1 MSADVLAAIMNNF
14 IIASESEPYLSMRVW
29 KVNGSIRFFLTNN
42 DRNSRHPNT
51 FSTPATAT
59 PTSTKFPRNQT
70 SSKSTSPVPFPAKI
84 PQESVIENAQDDSG
98 VSDLAFPT
106 VPCQNRFEMLS
117 VDQDQHDQPQPS
129 NDQESAVS
137 PSLST
142 SPDKTTEQQEEDT
155 NREIEAEE
163 NRSVADDSALN
174 RLCVVCE
181 EIRVPNPWNLQC
193 RACWMSDPI

>member
-1 MSADVLAAIMNNF
+1 MNNF
-14 IIASESEPYLSMRVW
+14 ILASESEPYLSMRVW
-29 KVNGSIRFFLTNN
+29 KVNGSMCYFLRNN

-70 SSKSTSPVPFPAKI
+70 LSKSTSAVPFPAKI

-98 VSDLAFPT
+98 VSDLSFLT
-106 VPCQNRFEMLS
+106 VPCQNCFEVLS

-137 PSLST
+137 PSHST
-142 SPDKTTEQQEEDT
+142 SPDNTTEQQEEDT
-155 NREIEAEE
+155 NREIEAEDLSE

-193 RACWMSDPI
+193 QACWMSNPI